1 MTVTAM
7 GLVPEWDLS
16 DRLRKS
22 RLLVGMTQKEFAQ
35 MLNISVPSY
44 TQWECGNNGPRNV
57 VQVAQT
63 IQAVTGISAAWILG
77 LDLPPEIGPGMPMAP
92 HSMSERPSNQVAGTG
107 FEPVTSGLW
116 ARHIPL
122 APAA

>member
-7 GLVPEWDLS
+7 GLVPEWDLA

-22 RLLVGMTQKEFAQ
+22 RLASGMTQREFAQ
-35 MLNISVPSY
+35 MLGIAAPRYS
-44 TQWECGNNGPRNV
+44 QWECGNNGPRNV
-57 VQVAQT
+57 VEVAQM
-63 IQAVTGISAAWILG
+63 IQAATGISAAWILG
-77 LDLPPEIGPGMPMAP
+77 VDVPPQGKPMAP
-92 HSMSERPSNQVAGTG
+92 HPQGEGPSSKVAGTG